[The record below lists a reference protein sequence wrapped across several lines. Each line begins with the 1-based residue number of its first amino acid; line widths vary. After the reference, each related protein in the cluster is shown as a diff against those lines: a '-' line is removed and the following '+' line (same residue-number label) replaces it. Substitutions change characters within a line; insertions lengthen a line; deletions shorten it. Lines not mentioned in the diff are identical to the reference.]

1 MMWQGGETLL
11 VMSSSHFRLDEEESW
26 PSLPRRTTIFKFRRG
41 KEQVNPLVMS
51 KKTCYQLLPTTT
63 TTTTEQR
70 GQGMGAHPRYLV
82 RFFYTYSIVPITN
95 YTKLF
100 ADTTTWQGETPLVAS
115 NTNFRLEKEAFTLM
129 SKQTPPHHLCLR
141 FDAAFAS
148 EGNLPFNTARVKSPP
163 ENAWLGLLF
172 CCFLVHLDSSVCSK

>member
-1 MMWQGGETLL
+1 MRRGVEGRGWIPNIWYVFNIYSIVLITNLTKLFADITTWQGGETLL

-100 ADTTTWQGETPLVAS
+100 VDTT
-115 NTNFRLEKEAFTLM
+115 
-129 SKQTPPHHLCLR
+129 
-141 FDAAFAS
+141 
-148 EGNLPFNTARVKSPP
+148 
-163 ENAWLGLLF
+163 
-172 CCFLVHLDSSVCSK
+172 DSFVVSLSI